1 MVHFIHNGNGM
12 FILSVYIPS
21 GSIYEITGSYARKQ
35 MQGISHFLEH
45 LLFKHTEN
53 YTGNELLKL
62 FTQLGGYY
70 NASTDKDETIFYI
83 KTMVENY
90 QLATDIIHDIV
101 VKPLFNSKDITLER
115 KVVLEES
122 ARLQDSLDDIIYDE
136 STTTLLPSSNIYSTS
151 VIGLKSHLKNMRVSD
166 IKAYYRDRFKNM
178 TVLVNCDK
186 SYLGDVKAYIK
197 RKFRDCQRLPDEPQ
211 LYSLSQQFHSVV
223 KVIDANINQY
233 NTVLLFPSYKFS
245 DIKANIVLQFL
256 QFCLT
261 GAGLYSLLVYE
272 IREKRGLVYSIQF
285 TNERHRYL
293 GVTRIVF
300 ATSNKDTV
308 NIVRVI
314 LDLLRNMAKNGLSTD
329 ALLYFKKSCINFYR
343 FKFANEEYRTSWHGH
358 NMFYGCDLTEE
369 KMIDM
374 ITNITNDDIKG
385 VATEVFGSKFKGVYT
400 MGRYND
406 TVGDIKQAIQALL

>member
-12 FILSVYIPS
+12 LILSVYIPS
-21 GSIYEITGSYARKQ
+21 GSIYETTGMR
-35 MQGISHFLEH
+35 GISHLLEH
-45 LLFKHTEN
+45 LLFKNTES
-53 YTGNELLKL
+53 YSGNELLKL

-83 KTMVENY
+83 KTMAENY

-101 VKPLFNSKDITLER
+101 IKPLFNSKDITIER

-166 IKAYYRDRFKNM
+166 IKRYYRDRFKNM
-178 TVLVNCDK
+178 IVLVNCDT
-186 SYLGDVKAYIK
+186 SYLGDAKAYIK
-197 RKFRDCQRLPDEPQ
+197 KKFRDSQRLPDEPQ

-223 KVIDANINQY
+223 KVVDANINQY
-233 NTVLLFPSYKFS
+233 NTVLLFPTYKFS
-245 DIKANIVLQFL
+245 DIKANIILQFL

-261 GAGLYSLLVYE
+261 DAGLYSLLVYE
-272 IREKRGLVYSIQF
+272 VREKRGLVYSIKF

-293 GVTRIVF
+293 GLTRIVF
-300 ATSNKDTV
+300 GTSNKDTV

-314 LDLLRNMAKNGLSTD
+314 LDLLRNLAKNGLRTD
-329 ALLYFKKSCINFYR
+329 VLLYFKKSCVNFYR

-358 NMFYGCDLTEE
+358 NIFYGCKLTEE

-374 ITNITNDDIKG
+374 MNSITNDDIRTI
-385 VATEVFGSKFKGVYT
+385 ATEVFGSKFKGVYT

-406 TVGDIKQAIQALL
+406 TVGEIKQAIQALL

>member
-1 MVHFIHNGNGM
+1 MVHFIHNTNGM

-21 GSIYEITGSYARKQ
+21 GSIYENTGLR
-35 MQGISHFLEH
+35 GISHFLEH

-70 NASTDKDETIFYI
+70 NASTDKDETIFYV
-83 KTMVENY
+83 KTMAENY
-90 QLATDIIHDIV
+90 QLATDIIYDIV
-101 VKPLFNSKDITLER
+101 VKPLFNVKDITIER

-136 STTTLLPSSNIYSTS
+136 STSTLLPSNNIYSTP
-151 VIGLKSHLKNMRVSD
+151 VIGMKSHLKNMRVSD
-166 IKAYYRDRFKNM
+166 IKRYYKDRFKNM
-178 TVLVNCDK
+178 MVLVNCDK
-186 SYLGDVKAYIK
+186 SYLSNVKAYIK
-197 RKFRDCQRLPDEPQ
+197 GKFIDSQRLPDDPH

-223 KVIDANINQY
+223 KVIDADINQY
-233 NTVLLFPSYKFS
+233 NTVLLFPSYRFS
-245 DIKANIVLQFL
+245 EVKANVILQFL

-261 GAGLYSLLVYE
+261 DAGLYSLLVYE
-272 IREKRGLVYSIQF
+272 IREKRGLVYNIKF

-293 GVTRIVF
+293 GLTRIVF

-308 NIVRVI
+308 NVVRVI
-314 LDLLRNMAKNGLSTD
+314 LDLLKDIGKNGLSSDT
-329 ALLYFKKSCINFYR
+329 LLYFKQSCTNFYR

-358 NMFYGCDLTEE
+358 NMFYGCQLTEE
-369 KMIDM
+369 KMIEM
-374 ITNITNDDIKG
+374 IASISNDDIQR
-385 VATEVFGSKFKGVYT
+385 VVTDVFCSKFKGVYT
-400 MGRYND
+400 MGRYGD